1 MWVMYV
7 GYGLASE
14 GLKDGL
20 LQVGGGG
27 AGTQYAFVI
36 DYVFNFWN
44 VLMFYIFI
52 SISTNVVIY
61 FTHPRSWFYIWIV
74 VRMGK
79 KG

>member
-14 GLKDGL
+14 GLKGGL
-20 LQVGGGG
+20 LQVGG

-44 VLMFYIFI
+44 VLMFIFLSASLLMSSYI
-52 SISTNVVIY
+52 SLDCCKDGKEGVSNV
-61 FTHPRSWFYIWIV
+61 
-74 VRMGK
+74 K
-79 KG
+79 

>member
-1 MWVMYV
+1 MGYVCGLWVSIL
-7 GYGLASE
+7 GTE
-14 GLKDGL
+14 GRTSA
-20 LQVGGGG
+20 GGG

-52 SISTNVVIY
+52 SISANVVIY
-61 FTHPRSWFYIWIV
+61 VTHPRSWFYIWIV

>member
-1 MWVMYV
+1 M

-14 GLKDGL
+14 GLKGGL
-20 LQVGGGG
+20 LQVGE
-27 AGTQYAFVI
+27 AGTQYSFVI

-52 SISTNVVIY
+52 SISADVVIY

>member
-1 MWVMYV
+1 M

-14 GLKDGL
+14 GLKGGL
-20 LQVGGGG
+20 LQVGG

-52 SISTNVVIY
+52 SISANVVIY

-74 VRMGK
+74 VRMEK

>member
-14 GLKDGL
+14 GLKGGL
-20 LQVGGGG
+20 LQVGG

-52 SISTNVVIY
+52 SISAYVVMY

-74 VRMGK
+74 VRMEK

>member
-14 GLKDGL
+14 GLKGGL
-20 LQVGGGG
+20 LQVGG

-52 SISTNVVIY
+52 SISANVVIY
-61 FTHPRSWFYIWIV
+61 FT
-74 VRMGK
+74 GLL
-79 KG
+79 